1 MMILEILSI
10 AIVNY
15 YTSSP
20 DVLKPSHGQIQ
31 QVKNLLAFIQQNYLG
46 VVEIILAKLPSEL
59 VQNQFVSQLQT
70 IAKNKKQKKK
80 QTNEHFQM
88 SLTQSNEHIINLL
101 RGIIRQ
107 GQQAGAGANMSAKRM
122 AQMRSQG
129 LLKSAMV
136 TGAALRP
143 LYSTIGRSLKS
154 ID

>member
-1 MMILEILSI
+1 M
-10 AIVNY
+10 
-15 YTSSP
+15 
-20 DVLKPSHGQIQ
+20 
-31 QVKNLLAFIQQNYLG
+31 KNLLAFIQQNYLA

-70 IAKNKKQKKK
+70 MVKNKKQKKK
-80 QTNEHFQM
+80 QTKDHFQM
-88 SLTQSNEHIINLL
+88 SLPQLNEHIINLL

-122 AQMRSQG
+122 AQMRNQG

-143 LYSTIGRSLKS
+143 LY
-154 ID
+154 